1 MSDEWVKKR
10 LRETSLR
17 NVEIAGFSRHLL
29 YFNYAH
35 PETVEHL
42 NVLAISIQ
50 DNQSVDHSEHLNEHT
65 PSNFWGAS
73 KIDEALN
80 NRVTR
85 ANIKNGHT
93 K

>member
-1 MSDEWVKKR
+1 
-10 LRETSLR
+10 RETSLR

-50 DNQSVDHSEHLNEHT
+50 DNQPVDHSEHLNEHT
-65 PSNFWGAS
+65 PSNFWGAA